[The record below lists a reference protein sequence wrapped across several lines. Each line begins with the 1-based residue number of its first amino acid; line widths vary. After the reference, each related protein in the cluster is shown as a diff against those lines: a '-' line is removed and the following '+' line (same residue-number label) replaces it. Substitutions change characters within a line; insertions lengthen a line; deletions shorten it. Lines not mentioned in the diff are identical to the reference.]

1 MSALTLSMPPE
12 WAPHERTVICW
23 PVRDDLWGSHRAEAE
38 AAHAALARTIS
49 GYEPV
54 TMIAEPEAVA
64 RARAACGDAVEVI
77 GIPID
82 DSWFR
87 DTGPVYVVGDGRR
100 VGTAWRF
107 NAWGGKF
114 HPYDDDAR
122 VACAWLD
129 HARHEARTV
138 DMVLE
143 GGSVHVDGAGTIVTT
158 EQCLLH
164 PNRNPD
170 LDRAA
175 IERRLLAELGQSRVV
190 WLPHGLAL
198 DDGTDGHVDN
208 VASPLAPGVLAMQGC
223 DDPAEPDHG
232 RMRANAE
239 VARRA
244 GLEVR
249 EVPMLPFSTHG
260 GRRAPVPYLNFY
272 FVNGAVI
279 VPTCGHPADADMLA
293 LIGEWVPGRDVVGLD
308 VGAILAYGGGGIH
321 CITQQVPAA

>member
-1 MSALTLSMPPE
+1 LKLAMPPE
-12 WAPHERTVICW
+12 WATHERTVICW
-23 PVRDDLWGSHRAEAE
+23 PTRRDLWGAHRPEAE

-49 GYEPV
+49 GHEPV
-54 TMIAEPEAVA
+54 TMIARPEDVD
-64 RARAACGDAVEVI
+64 RARALCGEGVEVV

-87 DTGPVYVVGDGRR
+87 DSGPIYVTGGGRR
-100 VGTAWRF
+100 VGVCWRF
-107 NAWGGKF
+107 NSWGGKF
-114 HPYDDDAR
+114 VPYDDDAR
-122 VACAWLD
+122 VARAWLAYAGHD
-129 HARHEARTV
+129 GRAV

-143 GGSVHVDGAGTIVTT
+143 GGSIHVDGAGTLLTT

-164 PNRNPD
+164 PNRNPS

-175 IERRLLAELGQSRVV
+175 IERRLLDELGQTRVV

-208 VASPLAPGVLAMQGC
+208 VASPIAPGVVAMQGC
-223 DDPAEPDHG
+223 DDPDEPDHA
-232 RMRANAE
+232 RMRANVE

-249 EVPMLPFSTHG
+249 EVPVLPFTEYG

-279 VPTCGHPADADMLA
+279 VPTCGHAADDDVLA
-293 LIGEWVPGRDVVGLD
+293 LLGEWMPDRQVVGLD

>member
-249 EVPMLPFSTHG
+249 EVPVLPFSTHG

>member
-1 MSALTLSMPPE
+1 MPPE

-23 PVRDDLWGSHRAEAE
+23 PARRELWGAHLADAES
-38 AAHAALARTIS
+38 AHAALARTIS
-49 GYEPV
+49 GHEPV
-54 TMIAEPEAVA
+54 TMIARPADLE
-64 RARAACGDAVEVI
+64 RARAACGDGVEVV

-87 DTGPVYVVGDGRR
+87 DSGPIYVTGGGRR
-100 VGTAWRF
+100 VGLAWRF
-107 NAWGGKF
+107 NSWGGKF
-114 HPYDDDAR
+114 VPYDDDAR
-122 VACAWLD
+122 VASAWLA
-129 HARHEARTV
+129 HAGHEARAV

-143 GGSVHVDGAGTIVTT
+143 GGSIHVDGGGTIVTT

-164 PNRNPD
+164 PNRNPT

-175 IERRLLAELGQSRVV
+175 IERRLLAELGQSRMV

-208 VASPLAPGVLAMQGC
+208 VASPLAPGVVAMQGC
-223 DDPAEPDHG
+223 DDPAEPDHA

-244 GLEVR
+244 GLAVR
-249 EVPMLPFSTHG
+249 EVPVLPFTTYG

-279 VPTCGHPADADMLA
+279 VPVCGHPADDDMLA
-293 LIGEWVPGRDVVGLD
+293 LIGEWVSDREVVGLD

-321 CITQQVPAA
+321 CITQQVPAPTA

>member
-1 MSALTLSMPPE
+1 LTLSMPPE

-49 GYEPV
+49 GYESV

-249 EVPMLPFSTHG
+249 EVPVLPFSTHG

>member
-1 MSALTLSMPPE
+1 LTLSMPPE

-249 EVPMLPFSTHG
+249 EVPVLPFSTHG